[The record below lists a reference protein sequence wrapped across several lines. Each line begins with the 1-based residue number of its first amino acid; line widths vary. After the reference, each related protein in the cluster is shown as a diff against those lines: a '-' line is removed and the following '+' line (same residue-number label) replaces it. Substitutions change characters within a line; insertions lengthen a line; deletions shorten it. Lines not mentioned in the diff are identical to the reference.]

1 MMLDTDRTMNSL
13 MGYKDEASDDP
24 NLARIIEKLVQMDA
38 ESIPDGA
45 GIEAFID
52 ENSEVQVTVTPMEET
67 KG

>member
-24 NLARIIEKLVQMDA
+24 NLARIIEKLVQIDA